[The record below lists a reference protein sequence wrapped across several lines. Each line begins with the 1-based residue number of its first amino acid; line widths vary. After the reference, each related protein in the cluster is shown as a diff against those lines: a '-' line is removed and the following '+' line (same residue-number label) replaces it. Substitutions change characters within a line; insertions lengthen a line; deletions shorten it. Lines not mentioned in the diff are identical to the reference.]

1 MWVIPATPAIQAS
14 RRDPLPKAAFATAYS
29 ATPTYTLTPLPPTLT
44 LIPTL
49 TRTPTA
55 VPAAVGPTSTTLP
68 LSLQENIFE
77 KLWKIVDEEYLYPD
91 FNGLDWNAVHEEYLQ
106 KIQAGLSNDEF
117 YADMEEMIS
126 NLGDDHS
133 RFLSP
138 AQVAEEDAEL
148 SGENDYVGIGIL
160 STPVIERNYITIIL
174 VFPNSPADEAG
185 LKPHDNILEADGQPI
200 MDENG
205 FRRQLLR
212 GPEGS
217 TVRLTVQTPGQEPR
231 QVQITRQRVTG
242 SIPVPYESILTPD
255 GKRIGYI
262 LLATFADDT
271 IAGQVGA
278 ALRDLTAVGK
288 LDGVIL
294 DNRENGGGTSAV
306 AKQTLGYF
314 TSGVVGHFVS
324 RREGS
329 STFNILGTDIN
340 GSLDVPLVV
349 LVGQDTVSFGEIFS
363 GILQD
368 LGRAYVI
375 GKTTDGNVELL
386 WGYDFED
393 GSRAW
398 IAHDRFQPLNHPDQN
413 WEVTGIIPD
422 QTVLS
427 SWDEVTLQSDPVIQA
442 ALEHFDG
449 N

>member
-1 MWVIPATPAIQAS
+1 MWVIPTTPAIQVS
-14 RRDPLPKAAFATAYS
+14 RRDPLPKAASPTNSPAP
-29 ATPTYTLTPLPPTLT
+29 PTYTFTPPPATAT
-44 LIPTL
+44 PIPTF
-49 TRTPTA
+49 TQTPT
-55 VPAAVGPTSTTLP
+55 VIPATLGPTSTTLP
-68 LSLQENIFE
+68 ASLQENIFE

-91 FNGLDWNAVHEEYLQ
+91 FNGLDWNAVHGEYLQ
-106 KIQAGLSNDEF
+106 KIEGGLNNDEF

-126 NLGDDHS
+126 RLGDDHS

-160 STPVIERNYITIIL
+160 SSPVIERKYITIIL
-174 VFPNSPADEAG
+174 VFPNSPAEDAG
-185 LKPHDNILEADGQPI
+185 LQSHDNILAVDGQPI

-217 TVRLTVQTPGQEPR
+217 TVALTVQTPGQNPR
-231 QVQITRQRVTG
+231 QVQLTRQRVTG
-242 SIPVPYESILTPD
+242 SVPVPYESLVTPG

-271 IAGQVGA
+271 VDDQVGQ
-278 ALRDLTAVGK
+278 ALRALSAEGK
-288 LDGVIL
+288 LDGIIL
-294 DNRENGGGTSAV
+294 DNRENSGGTSAV
-306 AKQTLGYF
+306 AKGVLGYF
-314 TSGVVGHFVS
+314 TSGVAGHFIS

-329 STFNILGTDIN
+329 TAFNILGADIN
-340 GSLDVPLVV
+340 GSSTVPLVV
-349 LVGQDTVSFGEIFS
+349 LVGQDSVSFGEIFS

-368 LGRAYVI
+368 IGRAYVI

-413 WEVTGIIPD
+413 WELTGIIPD

-427 SWDEVTLQSDPVIQA
+427 NWDEVTLQSDPVIQA